1 MEPQDRRMA
10 GGLADPH
17 PNHALRIR
25 RTSVE
30 EEKQLIADMEPQ
42 QRLARPLLV
51 VVPENYPTA
60 HEECDHAKQ

>member
-1 MEPQDRRMA
+1 MEAGEDITQDKVKHRNPECF
-10 GGLADPH
+10 DQ
-17 PNHALRIR
+17 IVE
-25 RTSVE
+25 SVD

-60 HEECDHAKQ
+60 HEECAHAKQ

>member
-1 MEPQDRRMA
+1 M
-10 GGLADPH
+10 
-17 PNHALRIR
+17 RIR

-42 QRLARPLLV
+42 QKLARPLLV

-60 HEECDHAKQ
+60 HEECAHAKQ